1 MTRTTHPQPKRTT
14 STISFGPV
22 AGLCFALLTLA
33 LVATVTGPVMGTET
47 WATRLGYPS
56 EKRVL
61 ILYAT
66 QLGMCHETNQA
77 GKQCLEQGWI
87 QSASVMPTCPWFNEF
102 AEWNRHHPGHEVG
115 LSFVMNSEWSHY
127 RWRPI
132 SPRSDVPSL
141 VDADGY
147 LWKSVL
153 QFSINARSE
162 EVKREMEAQV
172 QKATDA
178 GVRPTHLVPHLGTLL
193 SRPELAAAYLETAQ
207 RLWIPAVI
215 IELTPRHIS
224 EFRARGTPLDA
235 SMIQLLLDY
244 HLPKLDEL
252 KFTPEADS
260 YEEKRE
266 QFLQMVQDLPPGIT
280 QIVSQPA
287 TESDALKSITDQW
300 QQRVWDAQL
309 LADPAVHQR
318 LIEQGVL
325 FTNWSEMMRRFEGSM
340 PDEIMSD
347 EPVEQD

>member
-1 MTRTTHPQPKRTT
+1 MTRTTNTKPMRTT
-14 STISFGPV
+14 SAISSGRL
-22 AGLCFALLTLA
+22 ARLCFALLALA
-33 LVATVTGPVMGTET
+33 FAATVTRPVMGTET
-47 WATRLGYPS
+47 WAKRLGYPS

-77 GKQCLEQGWI
+77 GMQCLEQGWI

-141 VDADGY
+141 VDSDGY

-207 RLWIPAVI
+207 KLWIPAVI
-215 IELTPRHIS
+215 IELTPRHVS
-224 EFRARGTPLDA
+224 EFRARGTPLDEG
-235 SMIQLLLDY
+235 MIQLLLDY

-266 QFLQMVQDLPPGIT
+266 QFFQMVRDLPPGIT

-287 TESDALKSITDQW
+287 TESDALKSITDGW

-309 LADPAVHQR
+309 LSDPAVHEL

-340 PDEIMSD
+340 PDEIASD
-347 EPVEQD
+347 EPVKQD